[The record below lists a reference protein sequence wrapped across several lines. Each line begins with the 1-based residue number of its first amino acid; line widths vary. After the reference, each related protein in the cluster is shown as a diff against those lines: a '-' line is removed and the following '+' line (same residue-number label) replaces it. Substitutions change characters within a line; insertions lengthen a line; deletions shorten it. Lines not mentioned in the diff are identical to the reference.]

1 MLPQRRRLGQAV
13 TNYLIV
19 TIGIITLVPGTFR
32 WPSAWR
38 LTGFVTVSDLV
49 QNVAL
54 FVPLGFAL
62 AFSGGRALLVGAAI
76 SLVVEVTQVF
86 IPGRFPSPVDFA
98 TNTAGAGLGAVVYQ
112 AISSQLG
119 RASQG
124 AGIKALD
131 LPLMGTVYLVVPLV
145 WLVGLSWPAD
155 PGRLVLVSLPLLA
168 GAIVLASVSRHHL
181 EARGVRRWVGA
192 AAAGGWAAVAL
203 LPGWHQAPW
212 WIAVVSVGVAAATA
226 AMAFLVAAQEPLGRR
241 FEGATVRRA
250 VLPLAVFVLLA
261 AAWPLG
267 DLAVGGGWSL
277 GWSSDSGAQS
287 RHTILQILELMSG
300 SVVIGYGIA
309 EARSRA
315 VEPIERTRWI
325 LALFSLGIS
334 VGVEAVRSSQSPYGA
349 SLVEGALLA
358 DATMFGGNLYWRQR
372 EYVLALLGRVPVGPS
387 GRAPV
392 PDSYGRMAPP
402 EPAAE
407 GAPK

>member
-19 TIGIITLVPGTFR
+19 TIGIITLVPGTFQ
-32 WPSAWR
+32 WPSVWR
-38 LTGFVTVSDLV
+38 LTGFVTMTDLV

-62 AFSGGRALLVGAAI
+62 AFAGGRALLVGAAI
-76 SLVVEVTQVF
+76 SLAVEVAQVF
-86 IPGRFPSPVDFA
+86 IPGRFPSPLDFA
-98 TNTAGAGLGAVVYQ
+98 TNTAGAGLGAVAYQ

-119 RASQG
+119 RAGQG

-181 EARGVRRWVGA
+181 EPRGLRRWAGA
-192 AAAGGWAAVAL
+192 TAAGGWAAVAL

-212 WIAVVSVGVAAATA
+212 WIAVVSVGVAGATA
-226 AMAFLVAAQEPLGRR
+226 ALASLVAAREPLGRR

-250 VLPLAVFVLLA
+250 VFPLAIFVVLA

-267 DLAVGGGWSL
+267 EVTAGGGWSL
-277 GWSSDSGAQS
+277 AWSLESGAQS
-287 RHTILQILELMSG
+287 RHAILQILELMSG
-300 SVVIGYGIA
+300 AVVMGYGIA

-334 VGVEAVRSSQSPYGA
+334 FGVETVRASQSRYGA
-349 SLVEGALLA
+349 SLVEGGLIAA
-358 DATMFGGNLYWRQR
+358 AMMFGGILYWRQR
-372 EYVLALLGRVPVGPS
+372 DYVLALLGRVPVGPS
-387 GRAPV
+387 GRALAPGNYGRIGPPV
-392 PDSYGRMAPP
+392 PTAD
-402 EPAAE
+402 